1 MKYINKV
8 TGAVIDIPCVLSGG
22 DWQAA
27 EPAASSKKKKTKV
40 APVQQEG
47 GTDER
52 ICDSWRCGKT
62 LEGSDRFRKK
72 AGCGITSG
80 HFRQSATRGFKS
92 KKRP

>member
-1 MKYINKV
+1 MKYINDV

-27 EPAASSKKKKTKV
+27 EPAASSKKKKAKV

-52 ICDSWRCGKT
+52 ICDS
-62 LEGSDRFRKK
+62 
-72 AGCGITSG
+72 
-80 HFRQSATRGFKS
+80 
-92 KKRP
+92 